1 VNIRINVSGLD
12 ELEES
17 LEGVCDRL
25 DGSELEDVIEGI
37 LDEVKAASQEIA
49 PYDTGELHDSAFV
62 EVERADGGI
71 IGRVGYR
78 AEHALRVHELPELDH
93 PQGQWKFLEQP
104 FTERRAEIL
113 GTISRRV
120 SDRIKAAFR

>member
-1 VNIRINVSGLD
+1 VSIRVNVSGLD

-17 LEGVCDRL
+17 LEGMCDRL

-37 LDEVKAASQEIA
+37 LEEVKFASQEIV

-78 AEHALRVHELPELDH
+78 AEHALRVHELPDLDH

-104 FTERRAEIL
+104 FTERQAEIL
-113 GTISRRV
+113 NAIASRVADRV
-120 SDRIKAAFR
+120 KAAFR